1 MTDVSLGGGKTNT
14 APPEAGQQK
23 EKMIYLNIP
32 TAILMIIE
40 LGDSKNIKKFADP
53 IIRNIKQSLTN
64 REIRK
69 ILCAMFSVKTARKF
83 KLNKPQEFEILTQMF
98 GDVWGL

>member
-1 MTDVSLGGGKTNT
+1 MVWTNR
-14 APPEAGQQK
+14 EIHEKIDRIQELKDAGLNTPR
-23 EKMIYLNIP
+23 MFYL
-32 TAILMIIE
+32 
-40 LGDSKNIKKFADP
+40 KKFADP
-53 IIRNIKQSLTN
+53 IIGNIKQSLTN